1 MEFIIKQ
8 DLKILK
14 NELSCVCRRTLNMK
28 KQAFAETAA
37 KLYTE
42 KFMTLESIAKQLN
55 VNERTLRRWKAAD
68 NWRNKRLEYI
78 KSKMTFHE
86 DLYNFGRALL
96 ETIKTDLANGERVE
110 PSRLHTVTK
119 IMTLLKN
126 VKTYEG
132 KFLNDKHA
140 PKKTQHREISPET
153 IREIEEKILGITY
166 EG

>member
-1 MEFIIKQ
+1 MSYLVYAGGTQ
-8 DLKILK
+8 
-14 NELSCVCRRTLNMK
+14 NMK
-28 KQAFAETAA
+28 KHVLAETAI

-68 NWRNKRLEYI
+68 NWENKRLEYI
-78 KSKMTFHE
+78 KSKTTFHE
-86 DLYNFGRALL
+86 DLYNFGRTLL
-96 ETIKTDLANGERVE
+96 ESIKTDISNGKRVE

-126 VKTYEG
+126 VKTYEY
-132 KFLNDKHA
+132 KVLNVKHT
-140 PKKTQHREISPET
+140 PKKANHREISPEI

-166 EG
+166 EE